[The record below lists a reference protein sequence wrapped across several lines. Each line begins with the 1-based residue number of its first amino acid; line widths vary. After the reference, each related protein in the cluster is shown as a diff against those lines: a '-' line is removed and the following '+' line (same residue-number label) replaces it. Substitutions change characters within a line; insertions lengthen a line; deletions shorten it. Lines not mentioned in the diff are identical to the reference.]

1 MKKLVTICV
10 IVGLLSVSGLFGE
23 VAVSVAAT
31 ASQYQTVPPFLTA
44 GVPPLVMLVMGR
56 NHKFYYEAYND
67 ASDLNGDGVLDVGYN
82 PDIDYYGYFDC
93 YKCYTYNSGNSRFEP
108 SSITTDKKC
117 SAADEWSG
125 DFLNY
130 LTMSRMDCMRK
141 VLYGGYRSTDTATET
156 VLQRVY
162 VPQDAHSWGKE
173 YESIGKDGYDIRD
186 YTPWAL
192 PAGGMRH
199 LFASTTLSDNGDPLL
214 RVLTDSDYRIWE
226 WVSIE
231 RPVAGLKC
239 LNGTTGPNCATA
251 GGTVWEIVPPEDF
264 TNLIRTTY
272 DITAYI
278 DQYPQNQNEY
288 DTLVSNYAN
297 SSYIFGS
304 GTAPNINGEGN
315 PFGSDEKYLTIF
327 EGKITI
333 PEDGSYTFAVDGDD
347 AVEVIIDATVVAGW
361 YGAHGSCNCQ
371 SHTGTI
377 YLTAGQ
383 HDIVFRHE
391 EAGGAD
397 NYYLYWQ
404 KTIPPSV
411 MTDYVVRVK
420 VADPSMPESNCKQ
433 YPSGVYKPIGILQR
447 HGESER
453 MYFGLITGSYVK
465 NITGG
470 VLRKNIHSIVDE
482 IDPDTGEFEYQDDSS
497 IDGIVKTIDKLR
509 ISGFQ
514 YTDYAYSPGWPAAW
528 VVTRGMSEGEF
539 PDWGNPVGEM
549 LYEGLRYFAGKATPT
564 GAFDYS
570 GGGLG
575 IIDNELGLPK
585 ASWVDP
591 YTNGEDLNTNGKLD
605 PGEDLNGNGL
615 LDGFGYCAKPFM
627 LVLSDINPTFDSDQL
642 PGSYFSSF
650 SGDVSGLNVEN
661 LANTISAD
669 EGVSGSYY
677 IGEDGGNYNGSC
689 SPKAVTGFGDIRGL
703 CEEEPTKQG
712 SYYSAS
718 VAHFGRTEDVSAA
731 QSTQN
736 INTYVVGLASP
747 LPRINIPV
755 GDDSITLVPFAKS
768 VGGRLGIQPGEKQ
781 FQPTNTIVD
790 FYVEEITPTYGKIR
804 INFEDVEQGADHDMD
819 AIVKYEYQVINAAGD
834 PVSDPANGAG
844 VDITLNS
851 IYAAGCNIQH
861 IGYIISGT
869 TADGTYLEVRDMDLD
884 DPDDNGKPI
893 PEGSVADNIDVD
905 YFLDTPNDNAALPL
919 TTTRTFT
926 VGTTTAATL
935 LENPLWYAAKW
946 GGFEDSNSNNKPDL
960 AKEWDKDSDGVP
972 DTYFYVTNPLKLEE
986 QLNKSFADILRRTSS
1001 GTAASVISNSRSGEG
1016 AIYQSIFFPE
1026 YKGPLG
1032 NSVSWCG
1039 EVYALLIDA
1048 YGNMR
1053 EDTNGNKQL
1062 DLATDKIIV
1071 FDGTTVYKYGDDDG
1085 DSEISGD
1092 EETPDEVGSI
1102 LDIRY
1107 LWTTN
1112 EWLNEISDTDIVDQR
1127 TYDVADNK
1135 RYIFTFV
1142 DTDQDMVVDS
1152 GEQAGFTCSS
1162 LPPVTEL
1169 SDPSKVY
1176 PYLTLYPSFGD
1187 EPAYVSTIR
1196 TDGTFD
1202 DFLQNQTQRVINYV
1216 RGEDQSTFASSTTP
1230 TYAIPAFRNR
1240 KVDYDEDDTLE
1251 TWRLGDIVYSTP
1263 TFVGRPSEG
1272 YHLLYRD
1279 LSYGKFVAQYMR
1291 RRGVVYVGGN
1301 DGMFHAFNAG
1311 FYDPDNKKFLTQ
1323 PLDENGDPDTDFAAH
1338 DLGAELW
1345 AYVPYNLL
1353 PHLYWLTEPSYG
1365 HSYYSDLKPR
1375 IFDAKI
1381 FADDAPHPGGWG
1393 TVLVAGMRFGGG
1405 EIAADMDKTDGASF
1419 VAGTD
1424 RTMTSAYI
1432 IFDITDPEQEP
1443 RVLAEISF
1451 TGLGYTTCY
1460 PGVIPM
1466 KNKNLVTGDIN
1477 ANDWYLVLGSGPAEA
1492 GGTAGIGTALS
1503 SASSS
1508 QPAKLYLIDLVKLAT
1523 DAQLWTL
1530 NDTGVPTTGENVF
1543 QELDM
1548 DYNSFISDP
1557 ISVDY
1562 NLDYNAD
1569 AVYFGTVSGD
1579 HTNGWGGKL
1588 RRIEIKNDLT
1598 TSHWEGD
1605 STLIDLTAVESGQ
1618 PITAA
1623 PSVGIDCEMNRW
1635 VFFGTG
1641 RFFDRNDANNSD
1653 QQTYYGTKEPL
1664 DSNGDMTWAEITS
1677 RSADLLDVSN
1687 AEVFTDEKVTGV
1699 TGVTNWDELLDTIRV
1714 KKGWFLNFSE
1724 LKERNLSQAT
1734 LLGGV
1739 LNFTTYVPSLDPC
1752 EFEGEGYLY
1761 ALYYITGTAYYES
1774 VIGTLAG
1781 TQGQPEKVLP
1791 KLYLGKGVPASPAIF
1806 LGGGGERILTPI
1818 GPAITN
1824 PPQESPGIT
1833 MSGVTS
1839 WQDGCR

>member
-1 MKKLVTICV
+1 
-10 IVGLLSVSGLFGE
+10 
-23 VAVSVAAT
+23 
-31 ASQYQTVPPFLTA
+31 
-44 GVPPLVMLVMGR
+44 
-56 NHKFYYEAYND
+56 
-67 ASDLNGDGVLDVGYN
+67 
-82 PDIDYYGYFDC
+82 
-93 YKCYTYNSGNSRFEP
+93 
-108 SSITTDKKC
+108 
-117 SAADEWSG
+117 
-125 DFLNY
+125 
-130 LTMSRMDCMRK
+130 
-141 VLYGGYRSTDTATET
+141 
-156 VLQRVY
+156 
-162 VPQDAHSWGKE
+162 
-173 YESIGKDGYDIRD
+173 
-186 YTPWAL
+186 
-192 PAGGMRH
+192 
-199 LFASTTLSDNGDPLL
+199 
-214 RVLTDSDYRIWE
+214 
-226 WVSIE
+226 
-231 RPVAGLKC
+231 
-239 LNGTTGPNCATA
+239 
-251 GGTVWEIVPPEDF
+251 
-264 TNLIRTTY
+264 
-272 DITAYI
+272 
-278 DQYPQNQNEY
+278 
-288 DTLVSNYAN
+288 
-297 SSYIFGS
+297 
-304 GTAPNINGEGN
+304 
-315 PFGSDEKYLTIF
+315 
-327 EGKITI
+327 
-333 PEDGSYTFAVDGDD
+333 
-347 AVEVIIDATVVAGW
+347 
-361 YGAHGSCNCQ
+361 
-371 SHTGTI
+371 
-377 YLTAGQ
+377 
-383 HDIVFRHE
+383 
-391 EAGGAD
+391 
-397 NYYLYWQ
+397 
-404 KTIPPSV
+404 
-411 MTDYVVRVK
+411 
-420 VADPSMPESNCKQ
+420 MPEANCKV
-433 YPSGVYKPIGILQR
+433 YPGDTSKPIGILQR
-447 HGESER
+447 HGESTR

-482 IDPDTGEFEYQDDSS
+482 IDPDTGEFKYQDDSS

-509 ISGFQ
+509 ISEFR
-514 YTDYAYSPGWPAAW
+514 YSDYSYEPGWPAAW

-549 LYEGLRYFAGKATPT
+549 MYEGLRYFAGKKTPT
-564 GAFDYS
+564 GAFDYL
-570 GGGLG
+570 GGGGG
-575 IIDNELGLPK
+575 IVDNDLGLPK

-591 YTNGEDLNTNGKLD
+591 YTNGEDLNGNGKLD

-677 IGEDGGNYNGSC
+677 IGEDGGNYDGSC
-689 SPKAVTGFGDIRGL
+689 SPKYVTGFGNIRGL

-731 QSTQN
+731 QGTQN
-736 INTYVVGLASP
+736 INTYIVGLASP

-755 GDDSITLVPFAKS
+755 GDDTITLVPFAKS
-768 VGGRLGIQPGEKQ
+768 VGGGLGIQPGVSHY
-781 FQPTNTIVD
+781 QPTNIIAD
-790 FYVEEITPTYGKIR
+790 FFVEEITPTYAKFR
-804 INFEDVEQGADHDMD
+804 INFEDLEQGADHDMD
-819 AIVKYEYQVINAAGD
+819 AIVEYEYQVINAAGD

-869 TADGTYLEVRDMDLD
+869 TADGTYLEVRDTVLD
-884 DPDDNGKPI
+884 ESHGEGTLI
-893 PEGSVADNIDVD
+893 PEGSDADDIDVD

-919 TTTRTFT
+919 TTTRAFT

-946 GGFEDSNSNNKPDL
+946 GGFEDSNSDNKPDL
-960 AKEWDKDSDGVP
+960 ASEWDKDGDGVP
-972 DTYFYVTNPLKLEE
+972 DTYFYVTNPLRLEE

-1016 AIYQSIFFPE
+1016 AIYQSVFFPE

-1032 NSVSWCG
+1032 NSVTWCG
-1039 EVYALLIDA
+1039 EVHALLVDA

-1062 DLATDKIIV
+1062 DLETDKIIV

-1107 LWTTN
+1107 LWTAN
-1112 EWLNEISDTDIVDQR
+1112 EWLNEISDTDVVDQR
-1127 TYDVADNK
+1127 TYDVADKK

-1142 DTDQDMVVDS
+1142 DTNEDMVVDS
-1152 GEQAGFTCSS
+1152 GEQVGFTCPS

-1169 SDPSKVY
+1169 SNSSKVY

-1196 TDGTFD
+1196 TDGNLD
-1202 DFLQNQTQRVINYV
+1202 DFLQNQTQRVIDYI
-1216 RGEDQSTFASSTTP
+1216 RGKDQGVFASSTTP

-1240 KVDYDEDDTLE
+1240 KVDYDEDDALE

-1263 TFVGRPSEG
+1263 TFVGRPPEA
-1272 YHLLYRD
+1272 YHLLYKD
-1279 LSYGKFVAQYMR
+1279 ATYATFCAQYMK
-1291 RRGVVYVGGN
+1291 RRGVVYVGVN

-1365 HSYYSDLKPR
+1365 HSYYCDLKPR

-1381 FADDAPHPGGWG
+1381 FADDATHPGGWG

-1405 EIAADMDKTDGASF
+1405 EIDADMDKTDGASIF
-1419 VAGTD
+1419 VAGD
-1424 RTMTSAYI
+1424 RTMTSAYC

-1466 KNKNLVTGDIN
+1466 KDKDPVTGDID

-1492 GGTAGIGTALS
+1492 GGTAGIGTALAY
-1503 SASSS
+1503 ASSS

-1530 NDTGVPTTGENVF
+1530 NDTGVLTTGENVF

-1548 DYNSFISDP
+1548 DDNSFISDP

-1579 HTNGWGGKL
+1579 HTKWGGKL

-1623 PSVGIDCEMNRW
+1623 PSVGIDSEMNRW
-1635 VFFGTG
+1635 IFCGTG

-1653 QQTYYGTKEPL
+1653 QQTFYGIKEPL
-1664 DSNGDMTWAEITS
+1664 DSDGDMTWAEITS
-1677 RSADLLDVSN
+1677 RSVDLLDVSK
-1687 AEVFTDEKVTGV
+1687 AEVFTNEKVTGV
-1699 TGVTNWDELLDTIRV
+1699 AGVTSWDELLDTIRV
-1714 KKGWFLNFSE
+1714 KNGWFLNFSE
-1724 LKERNLSQAT
+1724 PKERNLGQAT
-1734 LLGGV
+1734 LLGE
-1739 LNFTTYVPSLDPC
+1739 LLTFTTYVPSLDPC
-1752 EFEGEGYLY
+1752 EFEGETYLY
-1761 ALYYITGTAYYES
+1761 ALYYLTGTPYYES

-1781 TQGQPEKVLP
+1781 AGEEPDKVLG
-1791 KLYLGKGVPASPAIF
+1791 KMSLGKGLSIMPNIHTGKGSGSTAFAQTSTGAIV
-1806 LGGGGERILTPI
+1806 RIKQR
-1818 GPAITN
+1818 N
-1824 PPQESPGIT
+1824 PGIIG
-1833 MSGVTS
+1833 SGVTS
-1839 WQDGCR
+1839 WRDGCR